1 MNVMVWNMCNVKS
14 YSKWNF
20 VVDAN
25 ITTFSYESKGVITN
39 ITDKN
44 ECTNFDDQNYSWVI
58 FCACNK

>member
-25 ITTFSYESKGVITN
+25 TTTFSYESY
-39 ITDKN
+39 
-44 ECTNFDDQNYSWVI
+44 EFDDQNYSWGNI
-58 FCACNK
+58 LCLQ